1 MSTTITLTLTSIAHG
16 GEAIGHHAGKIV
28 FVPYAIPGETV
39 QAEIVEE
46 KQRWARARLV
56 RVVEPSPD
64 RVLPPCP
71 YFGPGQ
77 CSGCQWQHIAYE
89 RQLQLKGEVVAD
101 QLRRLG
107 HIEQPPVLE
116 PIALANE
123 AGLLDFGYRNY
134 AQLVADA
141 EGRLGYLRDGVGQ
154 GQPRGEVRS
163 QGVRAPGQPAYNV
176 IAVDE
181 CLVLHPLL
189 DEMHGAL
196 LAGIAAIEPDEM
208 GQADDQE
215 PEASV
220 EPPVIIRRLNLR
232 AGINTGQRLLAFET
246 VGDRAPGFV
255 VEELPVRCVV
265 RRRDGSVEGLV
276 GEPWIEEEV
285 AGRTFRISANSFF
298 RTNTV
303 GAEVMVDLAAEM
315 LAPQGHETL
324 LDGYCGVGLFGLSLA
339 GQVGQVIAIE
349 ESEVAC
355 EDFAWNARDLDNVA
369 LHEGPVDE
377 VLAALSEAND
387 DDTPPLRIDL
397 ALLDPP
403 RSGAGPETIRRLA
416 HLRVPKVLYISD
428 DPATLARDASLLV
441 EAGYRLEQVQPVDM
455 FPQTY
460 YVESLA
466 LFVR

>member
-1 MSTTITLTLTSIAHG
+1 MSNSITVTLTSIAHG

-56 RVVEPSPD
+56 RVLKPSPD

-89 RQLQLKGEVVAD
+89 RQLELKAEVVAD

-116 PIALANE
+116 PIALANDE
-123 AGLLDFGYRNY
+123 GLLDFGYRNH

-141 EGRLGYLRDGVGQ
+141 EGRLGYVRDGVGQ
-154 GQPRGEVRS
+154 GQSRGEMRS
-163 QGVRAPGQPAYNV
+163 QGVRAPGQPAQDV
-176 IAVDE
+176 MAVDE
-181 CLVLHPLL
+181 CLLLHPLL

-196 LAGIAAIEPDEM
+196 LAGLVQTETYGTEP
-208 GQADDQE
+208 QE
-215 PEASV
+215 EAP
-220 EPPVIIRRLNLR
+220 EPPAEAPVIVRRINLR

-246 VGDRAPGFV
+246 AGDRAPAFV
-255 VEELPVRCVV
+255 VEDLPVRCVV
-265 RRRDGSVEGLV
+265 RRRDGSIEGLV
-276 GEPWIEEEV
+276 GEPYIEELV

-324 LDGYCGVGLFGLSLA
+324 LDGYCGVGLFSLSLA

-349 ESEVAC
+349 ESEAAC
-355 EDFAWNARDLDNVA
+355 EDFAWNARDLDNVT
-369 LHEGPVDE
+369 LYEGLMEE
-377 VLAALSEAND
+377 VLAALESE
-387 DDTPPLRIDL
+387 RIDV
-397 ALLDPP
+397 AVIDPP
-403 RSGAGPETIRRLA
+403 HNGAGPEVAQQLARLG
-416 HLRVPKVLYISD
+416 VPKLLYVSG
-428 DPATLARDASLLV
+428 DPATLARDAKLLLAV
-441 EAGYRLEQVQPVDM
+441 GYRLEQVQPIDM
-455 FPQTY
+455 CPQTY
-460 YVESLA
+460 QVESLA
-466 LFVR
+466 LFRLGAT